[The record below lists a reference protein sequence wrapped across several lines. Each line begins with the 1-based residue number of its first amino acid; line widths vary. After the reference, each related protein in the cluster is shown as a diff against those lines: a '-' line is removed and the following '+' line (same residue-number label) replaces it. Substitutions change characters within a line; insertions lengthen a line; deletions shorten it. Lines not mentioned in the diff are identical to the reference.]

1 MDAERELFEQVR
13 TTGQR
18 IRVCRFRMEVP
29 QQNVFARSHGLQPSV
44 LSMVERGKRTPSA
57 EMIRVLSK
65 AFDVAPRFLLEG
77 DHQPPWWNPED
88 LEDVL
93 YTIRSIDR
101 RNTRPSMSRPSEF
114 LRDTVRTSN
123 TTSVLERIALHEFES
138 LTPYYMESPSQVR
151 DLVRYLLMSDTH
163 NLTPEELDQ
172 VLICISRIL
181 K

>member
-57 EMIRVLSK
+57 EMIRILSR

-88 LEDVL
+88 LKDVL
-93 YTIRSIDR
+93 YNIHAIDR
-101 RNTRPSMSRPSEF
+101 RNSRPSISRPSAF
-114 LRDTVRTSN
+114 LRDTTMSN
-123 TTSVLERIALHEFES
+123 TASVLEKIARHEFES
-138 LTPYYMESPSQVR
+138 LTPYYMDAPTQVR

-163 NLTPEELDQ
+163 NLDPEEIDA
-172 VLICISRIL
+172 VLVCVSRIL